1 MITGIGVFFSSF
13 CVCALNALQNSMLWG
28 RERRGPEPMGGD
40 GSAAPAGTCSF
51 RYPVTFFAILF
62 SLLVVRRLTAGDRPH
77 LPRLVWKQRLLFPF
91 FVPSF
96 EARALPSHLR
106 MTPNSNSPSS

>member
-40 GSAAPAGTCSF
+40 GSAAPAGTCNF

-62 SLLVVRRLTAGDRPH
+62 SLLVVRRLAAGDRPH
-77 LPRLVWKQRLLFPF
+77 LPRVLPDSACCSLSCAVLRGSGF
-91 FVPSF
+91 
-96 EARALPSHLR
+96 ALAPQDDAELK
-106 MTPNSNSPSS
+106 PPSS

>member
-40 GSAAPAGTCSF
+40 GSAAPAGTCNF

-77 LPRLVWKQRLLFPF
+77 LPRLKRIGSSGWRMVADAFPIRH
-91 FVPSF
+91 SQ
-96 EARALPSHLR
+96 
-106 MTPNSNSPSS
+106 